1 MSKSL
6 IVQKYGGSSLDSPE
20 RIKVV
25 ARKIEEC
32 ARARNRIIVIVSAM
46 GTTTDTLLSLA
57 HDISPHP
64 PRREL
69 DMLLTVG
76 ERISMALLS
85 MALNDCGIP
94 AISFTGSQSGIV
106 TNMNHTGAIIE
117 EIRADRILEALDAG
131 KVTIVAGF
139 QGVSRNREIT
149 TLGRGGSDTTAVA
162 LASLLE
168 AERCEIYSDFPGL
181 FTADPR
187 TIAGAVRVPR
197 INHDEMLELATLGA
211 KMLHYRAADI
221 ARKGAVPLLLLSSF
235 EDSPGTIVEER
246 TNMELPSIK
255 SITSIPDVC
264 ALTATYELGDV
275 EIDAIPELLEESG
288 VQLIYY
294 QRTRN
299 GDRTTLQCLVEERD
313 FDELAQAVRASGSR
327 KLLVESGSNLST
339 VSVVGSG
346 VTHKATVISS
356 VEAAL
361 ANAGIPRSL
370 VWCSPLS
377 VSCLIPRSECSRAVA
392 VLHESFF
399 PAPNQHSGPSHF

>member
-1 MSKSL
+1 M
-6 IVQKYGGSSLDSPE
+6 IVQKYGGSSLDSPS
-20 RIKVV
+20 RIRVI
-25 ARKIEEC
+25 ARKI
-32 ARARNRIIVIVSAM
+32 ASRARERHRIIVIVSAM
-46 GTTTDTLLSLA
+46 GTTTDNLLSLA
-57 HDISPHP
+57 HEISPRP

-85 MALNDCGIP
+85 MALNDCGVP

-139 QGVSRNREIT
+139 QGVSRDREIT

-162 LASLLE
+162 LASLLQ
-168 AERCEIYSDFPGL
+168 AERCEIFSDYPGL
-181 FTADPR
+181 FSADPR
-187 TIAGAVRVPR
+187 TVPGAAQVPR

-221 ARKGAVPLLLLSSF
+221 ARKSAVPLYLLSSF
-235 EDSPGTIVEER
+235 EDSPGTVVGDPPE
-246 TNMELPSIK
+246 MELPSIK
-255 SITSIPDVC
+255 SITSLPDVC
-264 ALTATYELGDV
+264 ALTATYQLQEREVDPV
-275 EIDAIPELLEESG
+275 PEALEESG
-288 VQLIYY
+288 VQLVYF
-294 QRTRN
+294 QKTANGEATR
-299 GDRTTLQCLVEERD
+299 LYCIVEERD
-313 FDELAQAVRASGSR
+313 IDALERAVRQSGGHQLATER
-327 KLLVESGSNLST
+327 ELNLST

-346 VTHKATVISS
+346 VSHKATVLSQ

-361 ANAGIPRSL
+361 ARAGIQRL
-370 VWCSPLS
+370 LIWCSPLS
-377 VSCLIPRSECSRAVA
+377 VSCLVPRDDSHRAVA

-399 PAPNQHSGPSHF
+399 PASKPLR